1 VLLRASQSD
10 GLDRAA
16 RRLPFADGVAGR
28 LVVGPRAEDA
38 VRVAANLLAEG
49 LMVTIDHVG
58 DVDPVAGGTHGR
70 HRSGGVP
77 LWRSYQDTARQLAEA
92 GLTGDRDRVDLAV
105 RLPALAADPA
115 PDGPEGTPLAEQV
128 RGICETARE
137 AGVTVTLQGIGHTEV
152 LPMLALTG
160 ELQEEFPWLGVTV
173 RAHLH
178 RSEAD
183 CAALAARRARVR
195 LSMGM
200 AMAPD
205 TVAYAS
211 HLEIDRSY
219 VRCLRSLMAGEAY
232 PMIATHDPRMTDLAE
247 ALAAQWGR
255 PATGYEFQLPHG
267 VQAPLRQRLVDR
279 GQVVRVRVPF
289 GTAWYGY
296 LMRRT
301 AERPASAV
309 SVLRRRRG

>member
-1 VLLRASQSD
+1 MLRRVLLRASQSD
-10 GLDRAA
+10 GLDRTA

-38 VRVAANLLAEG
+38 VRVAGDLLAEG

-58 DVDPVAGGTHGR
+58 DVDPVPGGAARPAPLRRGAAVAQLPG
-70 HRSGGVP
+70 HR
-77 LWRSYQDTARQLAEA
+77 RQLAEA

-115 PDGPEGTPLAEQV
+115 PDGPEETPLAEQV

-205 TVAYAS
+205 TVAYRS

-232 PMIATHDPRMTDLAE
+232 R
-247 ALAAQWGR
+247 
-255 PATGYEFQLPHG
+255 
-267 VQAPLRQRLVDR
+267 
-279 GQVVRVRVPF
+279 
-289 GTAWYGY
+289 
-296 LMRRT
+296 
-301 AERPASAV
+301 
-309 SVLRRRRG
+309 